1 MSSRSKDLPDGPSD
15 DDDAD
20 DDDAPW
26 EPEPIELPI
35 DGCLDLHTFSPRDL
49 RTLVP
54 DYIDACAS
62 LGLTEVRIIHGKG
75 RGELRRSVHALL
87 GRHPRVASFR
97 LAQGDRGGWG
107 ATVATLK
114 PGSTDTDGRSQ

>member
-1 MSSRSKDLPDGPSD
+1 MASRSKDLPDEHPEEPSD
-15 DDDAD
+15 EDAD
-20 DDDAPW
+20 GAW
-26 EPEPIELPI
+26 EPEPVELPI

-54 DYIDACAS
+54 DYIDACAR
-62 LGLTEVRIIHGKG
+62 LGLTEVRIVHGKG

-97 LAQGDRGGWG
+97 LADGDRGGWG
-107 ATVATLK
+107 ATVATLI
-114 PGSTDTDGRSQ
+114 SEE